1 MSATTFYYSDGSI
14 STSSDA
20 TLNNTSYLVPIGYEL
35 VRVDVGTSC
44 TSLDNFCFLDCSA
57 LTSITLPS
65 SVTSL
70 GTSCFLNCS
79 KLTSITIP
87 STVTSL
93 GDYCFRGTILSAFT
107 MDNQNNLTSC
117 GTNLFFNVTTLSSAT
132 FYLTQNYN
140 ALGPTAKNTL
150 YPQISDKTSNITYDA
165 NPSCFNEGT
174 KILTYNGYI
183 AIENLRSGEL
193 VKTYK
198 HGYRKIDLIGKGPM
212 VNNPD
217 VWHASMYKMEKTD
230 ENGLVEDLIVTGG
243 HAVLTDTLEDEY
255 VALTKGRFGTILKID
270 DKYLLLAS
278 LSKDFKQIKTNDFYT
293 YYHLCLENNGDD
305 DERFGI
311 WANGVL
317 TETPSKK
324 QFIGHNYQLL

>member
-1 MSATTFYYSDGSI
+1 
-14 STSSDA
+14 
-20 TLNNTSYLVPIGYEL
+20 
-35 VRVDVGTSC
+35 
-44 TSLDNFCFLDCSA
+44 
-57 LTSITLPS
+57 
-65 SVTSL
+65 
-70 GTSCFLNCS
+70 
-79 KLTSITIP
+79 
-87 STVTSL
+87 
-93 GDYCFRGTILSAFT
+93 
-107 MDNQNNLTSC
+107 MDNQNNFTSC
-117 GTNLFFNVTTLSSAT
+117 GTDIFLYGSSTINYKFYNTANSSQLKAGATTMLGQAKPAT
-132 FYLTQNYN
+132 
-140 ALGPTAKNTL
+140 K
-150 YPQISDKTSNITYDA
+150 IVTYDA

-183 AIENLRSGEL
+183 AIENLRSGDL